1 MVNPIMKAI
10 LWDMDGTLVN
20 TEHLWGQAT
29 YGMARAMGRE
39 LTSDV
44 RALTIGGTM
53 PGTIRICANYAGLP
67 IDDAMI
73 DEWKLWMRNTMREL
87 LSGSIDFRP
96 NVPELLAEAQAAGV
110 PMALVTNTTRYLTD
124 VALASMEKEIGEGAF
139 TFTLCG
145 DEVETGKPAP
155 DIYLEAARRMGVD
168 PDECL
173 VIEDSGNG
181 MLAAHAAGSRVLG
194 IPVEKDTVVP
204 EEVTTLADLRP
215 GEVDLSGLTLE
226 DLRELY
232 EQLGRSGKKHTGRGT
247 IDGVSESKNFDSLFA
262 ELQKKA
268 ADRPEGSG
276 TVQALDNGV
285 HFQGKKIV
293 EEAGEVWLAAEYESD
308 DELAEEISQLIYWLQ
323 VVMVGRGLTPEDIY
337 KHL

>member
-1 MVNPIMKAI
+1 MKAI

-39 LTSDV
+39 LTPEV
-44 RALTIGGTM
+44 RAETIGGTM
-53 PGTIRICANYAGLP
+53 PGTIRICARFAGLP

-73 DEWKLWMRNTMREL
+73 ATWTLWMRETMCEL
-87 LSGSIDFRP
+87 LSAGISFRP
-96 NVPELLAEAQAAGV
+96 QVPQLLAEAQAAGI

-124 VALASMEKEIGEGAF
+124 VALTSMEKVIGKNAF
-139 TFTLCG
+139 AFTLCG
-145 DEVETGKPAP
+145 DEVCAGKPSP
-155 DIYLEAARRMGVD
+155 EIYLEASRRLGFS

-181 MLAAHAAGSRVLG
+181 MRAAHAAGCRVLG
-194 IPVEKDTVVP
+194 VPVEENTVVP
-204 EEVTTLADLRP
+204 ESVTTLSDLYPQHTDLTNFTVADL
-215 GEVDLSGLTLE
+215 
-226 DLRELY
+226 ELIY
-232 EQLGRSGKKHTGRGT
+232 EQLGQSGKTPTGRGT

-276 TVQALDNGV
+276 TVRALDNGV

-293 EEAGEVWLAAEYESD
+293 EEAGEVWLAAEYQSD

-337 KHL
+337 RHL